1 MLVNASV
8 AASTGNQ
15 YYRLVDRDL
24 RFVWDSVK
32 EAANELKHGVTFVGA
47 TAIFNDPNLIEE
59 DVTRPEFG
67 ERRFK
72 AIGRAGATVLA
83 VIYTDR
89 EQRRRI
95 ISARRASKHEREQY
109 RQSAETV

>member
-1 MLVNASV
+1 
-8 AASTGNQ
+8 
-15 YYRLVDRDL
+15 
-24 RFVWDSVK
+24 
-32 EAANELKHGVTFVGA
+32 VGA
-47 TAIFNDPNLIEE
+47 TAIFDDPSRIEK

-67 ERRFK
+67 ERRIK
-72 AIGRAGATVLA
+72 AVGRAGTAVLA

-89 EQRRRI
+89 GQRRRI

>member
-1 MLVNASV
+1 
-8 AASTGNQ
+8 
-15 YYRLVDRDL
+15 VDRNL
-24 RFVWDSVK
+24 RFDWDSAK
-32 EAANELKHGVTFVGA
+32 EATNERKYGVTFVGA
-47 TAIFNDPNLIEE
+47 TAIFDDPNRIEE
-59 DVTRPEFG
+59 EVTRPEYG

-72 AIGRAGATVLA
+72 AVGRAGPAILA

>member
-1 MLVNASV
+1 LID
-8 AASTGNQ
+8 GQ
-15 YYRLVDRDL
+15 GL
-24 RFVWDSVK
+24 RFDWDSVK
-32 EAANELKHGVTFVGA
+32 ETTNERKHGVTFVGA
-47 TAIFNDPNLIEE
+47 TAIFDDPNRIEE
-59 DVTRPEFG
+59 EVTRPEYG

-72 AIGRAGATVLA
+72 AVGRAGPAILA